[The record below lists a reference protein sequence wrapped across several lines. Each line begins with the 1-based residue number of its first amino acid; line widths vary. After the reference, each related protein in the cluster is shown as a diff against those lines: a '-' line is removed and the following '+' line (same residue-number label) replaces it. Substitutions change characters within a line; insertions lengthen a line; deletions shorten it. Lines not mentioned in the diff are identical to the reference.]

1 MKLTE
6 IQDLV
11 NAGTFT
17 DSDAWSRVEA
27 DLRASIA
34 GVVWPPGNDRFV
46 INPVIDGNG
55 VVPIKRQ
62 FSSNISALGWKLEER
77 FPRFSDEEVVKRRRP
92 GAVDAAL
99 DLSAYGLPPFF
110 VEWETGNIASSHRAM
125 NKMALALKRGLISG
139 GIWVVSSG
147 DLAPYLTDRIGNYPE
162 FEPYFDLYSDLEVE
176 AGYLG
181 VAIVEHDETSLE
193 APFID
198 KQQTRR
204 WRSLT
209 GIASPLAPC

>member
-6 IQDLV
+6 IQHLV

-17 DSDAWSRVEA
+17 ETDAWSRVEE
-27 DLRASIA
+27 DLGEAIA

-46 INPVIDGNG
+46 INPVIDGSG
-55 VVPIKRQ
+55 VVPIKQQ
-62 FSSNISALGWKLEER
+62 FAANIAALGWKLEEQ
-77 FPRFSDEEVVKRRRP
+77 FPRFSNEEVRKRRRS

-99 DLSAYGLPPFF
+99 DLGNYDLPPFF
-110 VEWETGNIASSHRAM
+110 VEWETGNISSSHRAM

-139 GIWVVSSG
+139 GMWVVSSG
-147 DLAPYLTDRIGNYPE
+147 NLAPYLTDRIGNYPE
-162 FEPYFDLYSDLEVE
+162 FEPYFSLYSDLEVGL
-176 AGYLG
+176 GYLG

-193 APFID
+193 VPLIG

-204 WRSLT
+204 RRD
-209 GIASPLAPC
+209 AEEDSPE

>member
-6 IQDLV
+6 IEHLV
-11 NAGTFT
+11 DAGPFT
-17 DSDAWSRVEA
+17 QTHAWNRVEA
-27 DLRASIA
+27 DLREAIV

-46 INPVIDGNG
+46 INPVIDGSG

-62 FSSNISALGWKLEER
+62 FAANILALGWKLEER
-77 FPRFSDEEVVKRRRP
+77 FPRFSDEEIRKRRRP

-99 DLSAYGLPPFF
+99 DLGDYDLPSFF

-139 GIWVVSSG
+139 GIWVVPSG
-147 DLAPYLTDRIGNYPE
+147 NLAPYLTDRIGNYPE
-162 FEPYFDLYSDLEVE
+162 FEPYFSLYSDLEVGF
-176 AGYLG
+176 GYLG
-181 VAIVEHDETSLE
+181 VAIVEHDETSPE
-193 APFID
+193 VPFIE

-204 WRSLT
+204 YREAEEDL
-209 GIASPLAPC
+209 PE